1 MEPWRTAIATS
12 DATNIWIRGHAV
24 TALMQK
30 ATFTD
35 VIVLLH
41 LGRLPSPGER
51 RLLDALLIGVA
62 DHGAGAPSCAAAR
75 LAASGN
81 RASISSAV
89 AAGVLAIGDDHGGA
103 GSNCMELIARSLAAA
118 KADGL
123 APADAARRAVDDAI
137 RGKTRLPGLG
147 HRVHTTDPRV
157 KTLFDMARAEGIA
170 GDGIAFMEALETN
183 AGARIKPLP
192 MNIDGALGAILHDMG
207 FTPPAGR
214 FLFIVGRV
222 AGLTAEV
229 AEEYAREK
237 PMRIKVQVNYDG
249 PAPIEDSERTNDV
262 SEPRD
267 PPSHWSAPADKAER
281 GDEARPERSRR
292 RAPV

>member
-1 MEPWRTAIATS
+1 MDPWRTAIATS
-12 DATNIWIRGHAV
+12 DATNIWIRGHAI
-24 TALMQK
+24 TSLMSQ

-41 LGRLPSPGER
+41 LGRLPSAGER

-103 GSNCMELIARSLAAA
+103 GSNCMELIARSLDAGTAAGFTPAQAAA
-118 KADGL
+118 
-123 APADAARRAVDDAI
+123 RAVDAAI
-137 RGKTRLPGLG
+137 AEKRRLPGLG

-157 KTLFDMARAEGIA
+157 AALFEMARAEGVA
-170 GDGIAFMEALETN
+170 GNGVLFMEALE
-183 AGARIKPLP
+183 AEARSRIKPLP
-192 MNIDGALGAILHDMG
+192 MNIDGALAAILHDMG
-207 FTPPAGR
+207 FAPPAGR

-237 PMRIKVQVNYDG
+237 PMRIKFNVDYDG
-249 PAPIEDSERTNDV
+249 PPPIEE
-262 SEPRD
+262 
-267 PPSHWSAPADKAER
+267 
-281 GDEARPERSRR
+281 
-292 RAPV
+292 

>member
-1 MEPWRTAIATS
+1 MATNPTGIISVPMEPWRTAIATS

-24 TALMQK
+24 TSLMET

-51 RLLDALLIGVA
+51 RLLDAVLIGVA

-103 GSNCMELIARSLAAA
+103 GSNCMELIARSLTAARA
-118 KADGL
+118 EGRSVDEAARD
-123 APADAARRAVDDAI
+123 AVDAARREK
-137 RGKTRLPGLG
+137 RRLPGLG

-157 KTLFDMARAEGIA
+157 KALFDMARREGVA
-170 GDGIAFMEALETN
+170 GEGVAFMEALEAD
-183 AGARIKPLP
+183 AGRRIKPLP
-192 MNIDGALGAILHDMG
+192 MNIDGALAAILHDMG

-214 FLFIVGRV
+214 FLFIIGRV
-222 AGLTAEV
+222 AGITAEV

-237 PMRIKVQVNYDG
+237 PMRIKFQVDYDG
-249 PAPIEDSERTNDV
+249 PPPV
-262 SEPRD
+262 SE
-267 PPSHWSAPADKAER
+267 
-281 GDEARPERSRR
+281 
-292 RAPV
+292 

>member
-24 TALMQK
+24 TSLMEK

-51 RLLDALLIGVA
+51 RLLDALLIGMA

-81 RASISSAV
+81 RSSISSAV

-103 GSNCMELIARSLAAA
+103 GSNCMELIAQSLAAA
-118 KADGL
+118 KAEGL
-123 APADAARRAVDDAI
+123 TPATAAMRTVDASMAAKR
-137 RGKTRLPGLG
+137 RLPGLG

-157 KTLFDMARAEGIA
+157 KVLFDMARAEGIA
-170 GDGIAFMEALETN
+170 GDGILFMEALE
-183 AGARIKPLP
+183 AQAAKRIKALP
-192 MNIDGALGAILHDMG
+192 MNIDGALAAILHDMG
-207 FTPPAGR
+207 FSPPAGR
-214 FLFIVGRV
+214 FMFIVGRV

-237 PMRIKVQVNYDG
+237 PMRIKFKVEYDG
-249 PAPIEDSERTNDV
+249 P
-262 SEPRD
+262 
-267 PPSHWSAPADKAER
+267 PPKAE
-281 GDEARPERSRR
+281 
-292 RAPV
+292 

>member
-24 TALMQK
+24 TSLMAQ

-89 AAGVLAIGDDHGGA
+89 AAGILAIGDDHGGA
-103 GSNCMELIARSLAAA
+103 GSNCMELIAQGLAMAKAEGLTPAAA
-118 KADGL
+118 AMRTV
-123 APADAARRAVDDAI
+123 DAAMAAKR
-137 RGKTRLPGLG
+137 RLPGLG

-157 KTLFDMARAEGIA
+157 KVLFDMARAERVA
-170 GDGIAFMEALETN
+170 GDGILFMEALE
-183 AGARIKPLP
+183 AQAAKRIKVLP
-192 MNIDGALGAILHDMG
+192 MNIDGALAAILHDMG
-207 FTPPAGR
+207 FPPPAGR
-214 FLFIVGRV
+214 FMFIIGRV

-229 AEEYAREK
+229 AEEYVREK
-237 PMRIKVQVNYDG
+237 PMRIRFDVEYDG
-249 PAPIEDSERTNDV
+249 V
-262 SEPRD
+262 
-267 PPSHWSAPADKAER
+267 PPLEK
-281 GDEARPERSRR
+281 
-292 RAPV
+292 

>member
-12 DATNIWIRGHAV
+12 DATNIWIRGQAI
-24 TALMQK
+24 TSLMQN

-35 VIVLLH
+35 AIALLH
-41 LGRLPSPGER
+41 LGRLPSRGER
-51 RLLDALLIGVA
+51 RLLDAVLIGVC

-81 RASISSAV
+81 RSSISSAV

-103 GSNCMELIARSLAAA
+103 GSNCMELIAR
-118 KADGL
+118 GL
-123 APADAARRAVDDAI
+123 A
-137 RGKTRLPGLG
+137 RGKTEGLTVAQAASRTIDDAVAGKRRLPGLG

-157 KTLFDMARAEGIA
+157 KALFDMARAEGVA
-170 GDGIAFMEALETN
+170 GEGIAFMEALESE
-183 AGARIKPLP
+183 ARSRIKPLP
-192 MNIDGALGAILHDMG
+192 MNIDGALAAVLHDLG

-237 PMRIKVQVNYDG
+237 PMRIKFDVVYDG
-249 PAPIEDSERTNDV
+249 VQPNKE
-262 SEPRD
+262 
-267 PPSHWSAPADKAER
+267 
-281 GDEARPERSRR
+281 
-292 RAPV
+292 

>member
-1 MEPWRTAIATS
+1 
-12 DATNIWIRGHAV
+12 
-24 TALMQK
+24 MQN

-35 VIVLLH
+35 AIALLH

-51 RLLDALLIGVA
+51 RLLDAVLIGVC

-81 RASISSAV
+81 RSSISSAI

-103 GSNCMELIARSLAAA
+103 GSTCMELIAQGLSKA
-118 KADGL
+118 KADGSTV
-123 APADAARRAVDDAI
+123 AQAAAHTVDAAIA
-137 RGKTRLPGLG
+137 GKRRLPGLG

-157 KTLFDMARAEGIA
+157 KVLFDMAREEGLA
-170 GDGIAFMEALETN
+170 GDGIAFMEALESE
-183 AGARIKPLP
+183 ARSRIKPLP
-192 MNIDGALGAILHDMG
+192 MNIDGALAAVLHDLG

-237 PMRIKVQVNYDG
+237 PMRIKFDVVYDG
-249 PAPIEDSERTNDV
+249 V
-262 SEPRD
+262 
-267 PPSHWSAPADKAER
+267 PPKNE
-281 GDEARPERSRR
+281 
-292 RAPV
+292 

>member
-1 MEPWRTAIATS
+1 MEPWRTAIAAS
-12 DATNIWIRGHAV
+12 DATNIWIRGQ
-24 TALMQK
+24 ALTSLMRT

-35 VIVLLH
+35 TIVLLH

-51 RLLDALLIGVA
+51 RLLDAILIGVA
-62 DHGAGAPSCAAAR
+62 DHGPAAPSCAAAR
-75 LAASGN
+75 VAASGN
-81 RASISSAV
+81 RSSISSAI

-103 GSNCMELIARSLAAA
+103 GSNCMELIAQGLALAKTEGLTIAAA
-118 KADGL
+118 ASRIVG
-123 APADAARRAVDDAI
+123 DAVREKR
-137 RGKTRLPGLG
+137 RLPGLG

-170 GDGIAFMEALETN
+170 GDGVAFMEALETE
-183 AGARIKPLP
+183 ARSQIKPLP

-207 FTPPAGR
+207 FSPPAGR

-237 PMRIKVQVNYDG
+237 PMRIRIPVEYDG
-249 PAPIEDSERTNDV
+249 VPPRSE
-262 SEPRD
+262 
-267 PPSHWSAPADKAER
+267 
-281 GDEARPERSRR
+281 
-292 RAPV
+292 